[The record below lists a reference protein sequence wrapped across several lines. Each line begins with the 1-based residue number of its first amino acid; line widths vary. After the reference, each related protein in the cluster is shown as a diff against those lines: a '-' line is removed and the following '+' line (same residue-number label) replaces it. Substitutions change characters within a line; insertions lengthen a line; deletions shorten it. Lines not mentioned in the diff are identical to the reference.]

1 MKLPKTQAEVVFFLL
16 SNASRLDNEHF
27 NSLMEKLEEWKRNR
41 VISKYNQELV
51 EKVRNREIV
60 IEVDGFEG
68 IKDLI
73 NYIYPDDPYLE
84 DGYESKRFFYYTHN
98 EKDKCYYWG
107 SAFYNGHKEKV
118 KAIEFL
124 VK

>member
-1 MKLPKTQAEVVFFLL
+1 M
-16 SNASRLDNEHF
+16 
-27 NSLMEKLEEWKRNR
+27 
-41 VISKYNQELV
+41 SKYNQELV

-73 NYIYPDDPYLE
+73 NYIYPDDHYLE
-84 DGYESKRFFYYTHN
+84 DEFQRFRLNYFSLEN
-98 EKDKCYYWG
+98 PFFNDKLRVEVYRKSYWG
-107 SAFYNGHKEKV
+107 SNFAGHEDMENKPRV